1 MTSTDDDDLREAK
14 KGNRKDNELL
24 VLDSLFFKI
33 LNNVLIEKIFF

>member
-1 MTSTDDDDLREAK
+1 MMMTFERTK

>member
-1 MTSTDDDDLREAK
+1 MMMTFERLKRETGK
-14 KGNRKDNELL
+14 ITNFL